1 MTLRYRGAG
10 HTGKDAENQG
20 ETSMAV
26 RAEVHHHWAVA
37 RGNHPDR
44 KPSYCL
50 LHESRYNAALAPST
64 TPSPSTSCTTDP
76 VDRAG

>member
-1 MTLRYRGAG
+1 
-10 HTGKDAENQG
+10 
-20 ETSMAV
+20 MAV

-64 TPSPSTSCTTDP
+64 TPSPSTSCTTP
-76 VDRAG
+76 IPSTEQGDRAAPCSEM